1 MGSSRLRSR
10 PDQRSRL
17 LGALFESIDADVLPQ
32 RGLRLEAAPR
42 GAWRNFFPSLVL
54 ERAGNG
60 GLPREYHCPA
70 ID

>member
-1 MGSSRLRSR
+1 
-10 PDQRSRL
+10 L

-32 RGLRLEAAPR
+32 RGLRLVAAAR
-42 GAWRNFFPSLVL
+42 GAWRSFFPSLVL